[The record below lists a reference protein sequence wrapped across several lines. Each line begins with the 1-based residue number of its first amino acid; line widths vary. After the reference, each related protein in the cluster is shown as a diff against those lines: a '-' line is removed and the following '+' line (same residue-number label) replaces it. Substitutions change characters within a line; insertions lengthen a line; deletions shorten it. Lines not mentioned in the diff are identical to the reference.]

1 MGGGGTNTTTQQSST
16 APANPAVTATQTQLL
31 TGLQNAYSGGMKV
44 FDKPLYA
51 GTGQNTQAGW
61 DSTLA
66 AARNPTYSNAING
79 AMGDFGAIASG
90 QRFGMNDPGYAKIR
104 QNVIDDTQT
113 NINSQFTNS
122 GRFGGG
128 SHVQSLGEGVGNAV
142 AGLDYANYQSDVARQ
157 QQAAQMLPG
166 LFQAGLAPGAAI
178 GAVGG
183 AQDADAQARLMA
195 ENDKFR
201 RDNDGAWDATA
212 RASSILAGTAP
223 VGGMST
229 TNTQTTPATPWWQT
243 ALGYVAGNAGQAM
256 RMM

>member
-44 FDKPLYA
+44 FDKSLYA
-51 GTGQNTQAGW
+51 GAGANTQAGW
-61 DSTLA
+61 DTTLA
-66 AARNPTYSNAING
+66 AARNPGYAG
-79 AMGDFGAIASG
+79 AVNNTMNDFGAVASG
-90 QRFGMNDPGYAKIR
+90 QRFGMNDPGYARIR
-104 QNVIDDTQT
+104 QNIIDDTQT

-142 AGLDYANYQSDVARQ
+142 AGLDYANYQSDIARQ

-166 LFQAGLAPGAAI
+166 LYQASLAPGAAI

-183 AQDADAQARLMA
+183 AQDADAQARLAA
-195 ENDKFR
+195 ENDLFR
-201 RDNDGAWDATA
+201 RQSDPQWDALA
-212 RASSILAGTAP
+212 RSSSILAGTAP
-223 VGGMST
+223 VGGMNT
-229 TNTQTTPATPWWQT
+229 TNTTTTPATPWWQT
-243 ALGYVAGNAGQAM
+243 LGAGAIGIGSM
-256 RMM
+256 IF